1 MAINS
6 GSITLS
12 KDWAKY
18 ILEWMG
24 WVKRRVSSKAK
35 VMVENFEEVKK
46 DFLLDVKNVVCMDE
60 IPGEL
65 IINWDQIG
73 VNYIN
78 VSSWTMQAEG
88 AKKLRKDDK
97 SQITV
102 VIAGF
107 LKGDTLPLQII
118 YQGKIPRCLPSVK
131 FPNNWHIT
139 FSENHWSNK
148 YTMHDYIRNEDYPSL
163 HPAEKKKSKACC
175 IIPCFSI
182 V

>member
-46 DFLLDVKNVVCMDE
+46 DFLLDVKNVVRIDE

-65 IINWDQIG
+65 IINLDQIG

-88 AKKLRKDDK
+88 AKK
-97 SQITV
+97 V
-102 VIAGF
+102 
-107 LKGDTLPLQII
+107 
-118 YQGKIPRCLPSVK
+118 
-131 FPNNWHIT
+131 
-139 FSENHWSNK
+139 
-148 YTMHDYIRNEDYPSL
+148 
-163 HPAEKKKSKACC
+163 EKR
-175 IIPCFSI
+175 
-182 V
+182 